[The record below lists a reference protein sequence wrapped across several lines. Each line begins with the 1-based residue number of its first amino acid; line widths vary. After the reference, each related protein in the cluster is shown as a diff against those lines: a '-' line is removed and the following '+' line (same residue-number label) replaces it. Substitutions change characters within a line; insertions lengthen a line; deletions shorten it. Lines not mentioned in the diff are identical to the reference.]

1 MLGVEP
7 TMEPS
12 VRYTTTS
19 DGVAIAY
26 ADVGEGSPI
35 VYMPSTPFSHV
46 QLEWGIPRLRDL
58 YNGLIAAGHR
68 LVRYD
73 ARGTGLSDRDA
84 ADLGLEARL
93 LDLEAVLQ
101 ATGLERA
108 ALFATGDTGME
119 AISWAATRPERV
131 THLMLWCTWARRA
144 DVSSASTTR
153 SLRALLDEDWTV
165 YTETAAR
172 VLVGWANEAD
182 ARHLAAFYRQCTS
195 PEVLRVAVP
204 LVYAW
209 DVTPLLPQVRCPTL
223 VMQANGL
230 PYLPLEVGRALARSI
245 PGAQLAA
252 LEGTSPLPFANDTP
266 AVLRTIAE
274 FLGDA
279 SAPVL
284 AASPGAAPV
293 TILFTDMEGST
304 AFTQRLG
311 DARAQ
316 EVVRAHNRIV
326 RESLAAHGGREIK
339 HTGDGIMISFRS
351 ASQALEC
358 AIGIQRRVAEL
369 AVSDPEA
376 AVRVRIGLNAGEP
389 VAEEGDYFGTAVQLA
404 ARICAGAEPGQI
416 IATGVVR
423 DLVAGKGFLFRDL
436 GETVPRGFED
446 TVRIFE
452 AHW

>member
-1 MLGVEP
+1 
-7 TMEPS
+7 
-12 VRYTTTS
+12 
-19 DGVAIAY
+19 
-26 ADVGEGSPI
+26 
-35 VYMPSTPFSHV
+35 
-46 QLEWGIPRLRDL
+46 
-58 YNGLIAAGHR
+58 
-68 LVRYD
+68 
-73 ARGTGLSDRDA
+73 
-84 ADLGLEARL
+84 
-93 LDLEAVLQ
+93 
-101 ATGLERA
+101 
-108 ALFATGDTGME
+108 
-119 AISWAATRPERV
+119 
-131 THLMLWCTWARRA
+131 
-144 DVSSASTTR
+144 
-153 SLRALLDEDWTV
+153 
-165 YTETAAR
+165 
-172 VLVGWANEAD
+172 
-182 ARHLAAFYRQCTS
+182 
-195 PEVLRVAVP
+195 VLRVAVP

-230 PYLPLEVGRALARSI
+230 PYLPLDVGRALARSI
-245 PGAQLAA
+245 PGAQLAV